1 MGLACR
7 DAVEKFLRLSCG
19 KGGGRHCACGY
30 ISKSPRVVLST
41 H

>member
-7 DAVEKFLRLSCG
+7 DAVEKFLRPSCG
-19 KGGGRHCACGY
+19 KGRERHCACEY
-30 ISKSPRVVLST
+30 ISKSPRVVLSM